1 MPTSYYHNL
10 YICLKKAVVAAGILT
25 SATLVRFGVIA
36 VSISIQPSLKNIF
49 TALLIYY
56 VLEFIVLSLLIYRPF
71 RTVPLD
77 LKKQNILE
85 QLKFT
90 VPIGLSSVVGAFSR
104 QIDKLIISGYFTS
117 REYAIYANGAMEL
130 PLARI
135 LNAAVM
141 SVLMPELVVLYN
153 QGEYQKMLALWHR
166 SIRKVS

>member
-1 MPTSYYHNL
+1 M
-10 YICLKKAVVAAGILT
+10 
-25 SATLVRFGVIA
+25 
-36 VSISIQPSLKNIF
+36 
-49 TALLIYY
+49 IYY

-166 SIRKVS
+166 SIRKVSLIILLVMVFLFIFARSFWSFCTPKNTWKARVFFKSTC